1 MKFKRQNKLSG
12 NQNGITLIELIV
24 SITIA
29 TIIIVS
35 LTSILFTQ
43 YGSILAES
51 SRANLRANGQALLTA
66 LQDELL
72 FTIEYG
78 HTLSVDLTDDFAPTG
93 GWTYDTNPDTLIISE
108 VALDAARADENR
120 NVIRQ
125 QLSACETS
133 LVTDNPVAIN
143 NIIYFTQD
151 NPGSLY
157 KNLYKRVVTPT
168 YATCS
173 VDRNTGDPCTPETAS
188 CLPNAKE
195 TTCPVADVGSGNCTK
210 RDSLLSENVLDF
222 SVKYFML
229 DNIETPFPSAAEK
242 IEISLVLGD
251 RVFGRNIEVD
261 VNHTI
266 RKIN

>member
-1 MKFKRQNKLSG
+1 MEPKQQDKFPN
-12 NQNGITLIELIV
+12 NQSGITLIELIV

-78 HTLSVDLTDDFAPTG
+78 HNLSTNLTDNFAPTG
-93 GWTYDTNPDTLIISE
+93 GWTYNTDPDTLIISE
-108 VALDAARADENR
+108 VALDAARADNNR

-133 LVTDNPVAIN
+133 LITDNPVAIN
-143 NIIYFTQD
+143 NIVYFTQD

-157 KNLYKRVVTPT
+157 KDLYKRVVTPT
-168 YATCS
+168 YDTCS
-173 VDRNTGDPCTPETAS
+173 VDRNTGDPCTPETGS
-188 CLPNAKE
+188 CLPNAKV
-195 TTCPVADVGSGNCTK
+195 TTCPVANVGSGGCARK
-210 RDSLLSENVLDF
+210 DSLLSENVLDF
-222 SVKYFML
+222 SIKYFML
-229 DNIETPFPSAAEK
+229 DNVETPFPSAAEK
-242 IEISLVLGD
+242 IEVSLVLGD